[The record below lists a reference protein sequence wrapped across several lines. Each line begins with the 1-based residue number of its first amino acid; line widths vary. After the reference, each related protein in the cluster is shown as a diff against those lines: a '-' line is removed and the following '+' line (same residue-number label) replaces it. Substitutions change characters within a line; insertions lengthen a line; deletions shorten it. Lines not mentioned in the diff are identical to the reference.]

1 MPFLVHPKSY
11 VARCR
16 AESDQMCFLC
26 FVCFR
31 VFLYLVTTFYPCLCF
46 ACFCVFLAPQKV
58 SLPCLFHLFRAFV
71 WSLVLSS
78 DSFQF
83 LSCVLRVFV
92 FFPVSFDSNVVACI
106 FCVFVF
112 FCLLLLVPSPLCF
125 VCFRVF
131 SLVRWFSEICQ

>member
-1 MPFLVHPKSY
+1 M
-11 VARCR
+11 ARCG

-31 VFLYLVTTFYPCLCF
+31 VFLYVVTTFYPCLCF
-46 ACFCVFLAPQKV
+46 TCFCVFLAHQKA
-58 SLPCLFHLFRAFV
+58 SLPCLFHLFCAFE

-92 FFPVSFDSNVVACI
+92 FFPVSFDSNVVACV

-112 FCLLLLVPSPLCF
+112 FLSSIACSISSVFCVFLCF
-125 VCFRVF
+125 FLSKVVFRDLSV
-131 SLVRWFSEICQ
+131 I